1 MQTKKSDTSSIP
13 EWLKAT
19 EQNSWQIELLISG
32 GFIFVLFQL
41 PSFVRE
47 HLFAVASY
55 SDFGTS
61 SVLLFVGAVI
71 LARVLLIGFIL
82 NLLLRA
88 IWLAFL
94 GIHYAFP
101 DGINY
106 KQLGYSN
113 RFENLNQYTKDGL
126 ARILKIEKYCSISYS
141 IAIMIAVVSV
151 GVLGMLIFVFLLIEQ
166 SDFLS
171 RALDNPGIGLSLMF
185 LFFMISFGA
194 LDRIYF
200 GFFKNQ
206 EQATEAFFPVSK
218 FLSYVNLSWIFRYE
232 WFTLISNVSRWK
244 IHGAVFSY
252 FLLALFI
259 SINDLNFEGDVF
271 DRVAFDF
278 FDDRQYKNIP
288 ASSFYLQNNEYADLI
303 KPGKN
308 INVACI
314 PSENISGNH
323 LPLFISYKY
332 FFDKSLEVKFLKEG
346 VIATQDQNTFT
357 SAIEYENN
365 ADKLQE
371 ILRNTFFIQV
381 DNQTVS
387 APQWFFRNHPVTNQ
401 AGFFTRLDISTLRY
415 GEHEVTV
422 EFIGVNEETKQDTFF
437 LSWIPFWKE

>member
-1 MQTKKSDTSSIP
+1 MESNTRVPKWIKT
-13 EWLKAT
+13 T

-41 PSFVRE
+41 PAYVRE

-71 LARVLLIGFIL
+71 LARVLLIGFVL

-94 GIHYAFP
+94 GVHYAFP

-106 KQLGYSN
+106 KQLDYSD
-113 RFENLNQYTKDGL
+113 RFEVLNGSNNKGL
-126 ARILKIEKYCSISYS
+126 SRILKIEKYCSISYS

-151 GVLGMLIFVFLLIEQ
+151 GILIMLFFVFLLIEQ
-166 SDFLS
+166 FDFLS
-171 RALDNPGIGLSLMF
+171 RVLDNPRVGVTLLFIF
-185 LFFMISFGA
+185 LLISFGA

-200 GFFKNQ
+200 AFFKK
-206 EQATEAFFPVSK
+206 EPKATEAYFPVSK
-218 FLSYVNLSWIFRYE
+218 YFSYLNLSWVFRYE

-244 IHGAVFSY
+244 IHGAVFGY

-259 SINDLNFEGDVF
+259 TINDLDFEGEIF
-271 DRVAFDF
+271 DNVSVDF
-278 FDDRQYKNIP
+278 FDDRQFKNIP
-288 ASSFYLQNNEYADLI
+288 ASSFYLQNSEYADLI

-314 PSENISGNH
+314 PSENITGNN

-332 FFDKSLEVKFLKEG
+332 FFDKSLEAKFLKDG
-346 VIATQDQNTFT
+346 VAATQDQNNFN
-357 SAIEYENN
+357 SSIEYETNS
-365 ADKLQE
+365 DKLQKV
-371 ILRNTFFIQV
+371 LRNTFFIQV
-381 DNQTVS
+381 DNQTYPS
-387 APQWFFRNHPVTNQ
+387 PQWFFRNHPVTDQ

-422 EFIGVNEETKQDTFF
+422 QFIGVNQEAQQDTFF